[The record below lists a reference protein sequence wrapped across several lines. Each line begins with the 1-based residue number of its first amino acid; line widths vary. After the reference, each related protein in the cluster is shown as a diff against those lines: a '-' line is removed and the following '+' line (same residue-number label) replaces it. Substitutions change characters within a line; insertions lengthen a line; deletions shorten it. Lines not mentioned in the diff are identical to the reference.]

1 VRLLEA
7 PHTVDPFSL
16 LTPDLVALLERHGL
30 LQQLAARLV
39 VAEAVDG
46 IALSGDEQEQVRL
59 GLCQQLGLK
68 DPNQLEGALNDKG
81 LTIADTFWNAELP
94 LRLQKFAETDF
105 LHKAEARFLDRK
117 TQLDQVVY
125 SLLRVQDP
133 FLAKELYLRIAEGE
147 ANFADLAAAYA
158 EGPEKTTNGVIG
170 PVPLTNAHPTL
181 AEVLRTSQPGD
192 LHEPIQIENW
202 FLVVRLESYKPA
214 SLDEATKGLMANELL
229 QNWANE
235 EADRRISTLK
245 ALGGIQSS
253 QP

>member
-1 VRLLEA
+1 MDMART
-7 PHTVDPFSL
+7 PVDPFSL

-39 VAEAVDG
+39 VAEAVEDL
-46 IALSGDEQEQVRL
+46 ALSEDEQEQVRQ

-68 DPNQLEGALNDKG
+68 DPGQLETVLADKG
-81 LTIADTFWNAELP
+81 WNGADTFWNAELP
-94 LRLQKFAETDF
+94 LRLQKFAEADF

-147 ANFADLAAAYA
+147 ANFADLAAFYA
-158 EGPEKTTNGVIG
+158 EGPEKATNGVIG
-170 PVPLTNAHPTL
+170 PVPLTQAHPAL

-192 LHEPIQIENW
+192 LHEPLQIENW
-202 FLVVRLESYKPA
+202 FLVIRLESYKPA
-214 SLDEATKGLMANELL
+214 TLDEATKAQMANELL
-229 QNWANE
+229 QDWANE
-235 EADRRISTLK
+235 EASRRISVLK
-245 ALGGIQSS
+245 APGGTHSS